1 MKANDLTVYDE
12 DLMTRIAGGDSTALQ
27 LLFEK
32 YYTPLCKFTSVYL
45 KDTDR
50 TEELV
55 SDLFM
60 KIWDKRTTLVIQSV
74 KHYLFTSARNMALN
88 SNQKA
93 GLQTMPI
100 EGFDAVLDIEDVH
113 LNPHDLLSSKESFSE
128 IIKLIDQL
136 PERQRE
142 VLLMSRVQHLD
153 KENISKVLNISIRTV
168 ETLLYQAVK
177 KFRDLI
183 TAKNLRPRI

>member
-60 KIWDKRTTLVIQSV
+60 KIWDKRTTLIIQSV

-142 VLLMSRVQHLD
+142 VLLMSRVQYLD
-153 KENISKVLNISIRTV
+153 KENISKVLNISVRTV

-177 KFRDLI
+177 RFRDLI
-183 TAKNLRPRI
+183 TAKNLRSRI